1 MNAAILC
8 VGSLKEKYF
17 TDACN
22 EYLKRLTRYGSF
34 ELKQVPDLKIADKSG
49 VGGADGLTRR
59 AANNPCLPGKRR
71 QGCII
76 QAGRSN
82 LLLHQRIDRAGARRG
97 TARG

>member
-49 VGGADGLTRR
+49 VAVRTD
-59 AANNPCLPGKRR
+59 
-71 QGCII
+71 
-76 QAGRSN
+76 
-82 LLLHQRIDRAGARRG
+82 
-97 TARG
+97 

>member
-49 VGGADGLTRR
+49 VGGADGLTALERDVVRR
-59 AANNPCLPGKRR
+59 EGEA
-71 QGCII
+71 
-76 QAGRSN
+76 
-82 LLLHQRIDRAGARRG
+82 LLKQIGATITWLRWR
-97 TARG
+97 